1 LISARVEAILGL
13 QKIENGAI
21 LIQFTFATSILPGE
35 KNGGALRHCNN
46 SQHKAIRDGRFIYG
60 QDEKKERKGSGAR
73 AEEDAA
79 AGNDNAG

>member
-1 LISARVEAILGL
+1 
-13 QKIENGAI
+13 
-21 LIQFTFATSILPGE
+21 
-35 KNGGALRHCNN
+35 LRHCNN